1 VKKHVVRLKKFYTF
15 LYGGNAPCES
25 LLTGFTAEKKA
36 AHSYMVEEQKKKAF
50 FYEKG
55 REEPLSKVGWWIL
68 LRWVFLGVTILAS
81 LTSNFL
87 LKLNFP
93 LAYIFFLCLPVA
105 FLNAF
110 LHYQL
115 FFLKKAPSLDFNL
128 VDRITYVQFG
138 TDLIFIAGI
147 FNYTGG
153 IASPLLFYF
162 LFHVILSGVL
172 LEQWA
177 CFLYVSLVA
186 LMILTLSFF
195 EFIGFVP
202 HVYSASFISKGLQG
216 NPFFVLLLLFF
227 FLVVL
232 FISSSLVSTLL
243 KHLRERISQLTE
255 LEEKL
260 ENTNQRLKIINRITI
275 DAATTVGLSSLLEFI
290 CGSIRRLMGV
300 KGVAIRML
308 DERTNQLALVSA
320 CGLSNTYMKKG
331 PVDADKSLARALR
344 GEPHIV
350 LDVASDPSI
359 QYPEEA
365 KKEGIVSMVSFPL
378 KGREKVIGTL
388 RLYISERREFTQKE
402 MDFVAAL
409 ASQSAIFIENA
420 RYYDAL
426 KRQDEAKNDFIILM
440 THELK
445 APLAAIQGLL
455 DVMLKGYVGTITD
468 KQKELIERMQKRI
481 DSVLEVSAELLD
493 IYQWQAKG
501 IIDKVWTL
509 VSLKDQILKAEDL
522 FQLIAQEKGL
532 TLSYHVPEAQVNV
545 KAGEDELE
553 KVLNNLISNAIKY
566 TPTGGDISV
575 HLELAD
581 KQATLRVKDNGI
593 GIAAEDIPKIFSEFF
608 RTKEAKMIDPD
619 GRGLGLPFVKKIVE
633 SLDGTIRVK
642 SEKRQ
647 GTEFIVTLPAM

>member
-1 VKKHVVRLKKFYTF
+1 
-15 LYGGNAPCES
+15 
-25 LLTGFTAEKKA
+25 
-36 AHSYMVEEQKKKAF
+36 MDEQQKIKAF

-68 LRWVFLGVTILAS
+68 LRWVLLGVTILAS

-87 LKLNFP
+87 LNLNLP
-93 LAYIFFLCLPVA
+93 LAYILFLCLPVA
-105 FLNAF
+105 FLNAL

-115 FFLKKAPSLDFNL
+115 FILKKAPSLEFNL
-128 VDRITYVQFG
+128 VDRITYIQFG
-138 TDLIFIAGI
+138 TDLVFIAGI

-186 LMILTLSFF
+186 LMILTLAFF

-202 HVYSASFISKGLQG
+202 HVYSASFISKGLQD
-216 NPFFVLLLLFF
+216 NPFFVLLLLLF
-227 FLVVL
+227 FLMVL

-243 KHLRERISQLTE
+243 KRLRERISQLTE

-260 ENTNQRLKIINRITI
+260 EDTNQRLEILNQIAI
-275 DAATTVGLSSLLEFI
+275 DTATTLGLTPRLEFI
-290 CGSIRRLMGV
+290 CGSIRYLMGV
-300 KGVAIRML
+300 KGVVIRLL
-308 DERTNQLALVSA
+308 DERTNQLELVSS

-344 GEPHIV
+344 GEPHAV
-350 LDVASDPSI
+350 LDVASDPSL

-365 KKEGIVSMVSFPL
+365 KKEGIVSMLSFPL
-378 KGREKVIGTL
+378 KGREKIIGML
-388 RLYISERREFTQKE
+388 RLFTSERREFTQEE

-409 ASQSAIFIENA
+409 ASQSAISIENA
-420 RYYDAL
+420 RFYDAL

-445 APLAAIQGLL
+445 APLTAIQVLL

-493 IYQWQAKG
+493 IYQWQSKG
-501 IIDKVWTL
+501 IIDKVWTS
-509 VSLKDQILKAEDL
+509 VSLKDQIQKAEDL
-522 FQLIAQEKGL
+522 FKLIAQKKGI
-532 TLSYHVPEAQVNV
+532 TISYEVPEEQVNV
-545 KAGEDELE
+545 KAGEEELE

-566 TPTGGDISV
+566 TPTGGSISV
-575 HLELAD
+575 HLTLVD
-581 KQATLRVKDNGI
+581 KQVTLRVKDNGI
-593 GIAAEDIPKIFSEFF
+593 GISSEDVPKIFSEFF
-608 RTKEAKMIDPD
+608 RTKEAKVLDPD
-619 GRGLGLPFVKKIVE
+619 GSGLGLPFVKKIVE
-633 SLDGTIRVK
+633 SLGGTIRVE
-642 SEKRQ
+642 SEKGQ
-647 GTEFIVTLPAM
+647 GTEFMVTLPRI

>member
-1 VKKHVVRLKKFYTF
+1 
-15 LYGGNAPCES
+15 
-25 LLTGFTAEKKA
+25 
-36 AHSYMVEEQKKKAF
+36 MVEQPEIKAF

-68 LRWVFLGVTILAS
+68 LRWILLGVTILAS

-87 LKLNFP
+87 LNLNLP
-93 LAYIFFLCLPVA
+93 LANILFLCLPVA
-105 FLNAF
+105 FLNAL

-115 FFLKKAPSLDFNL
+115 FILKKAPSLEFNL
-128 VDRITYVQFG
+128 VDRITYIQFG
-138 TDLIFIAGI
+138 TDLVFIAGI
-147 FNYTGG
+147 FHYTGG

-186 LMILTLSFF
+186 LMVLTLAFF

-202 HVYSASFISKGLQG
+202 HVYSASFISKDLQD

-227 FLVVL
+227 FLMVL

-243 KHLRERISQLTE
+243 KRLRERISQLTE
-255 LEEKL
+255 LEKKL
-260 ENTNQRLKIINRITI
+260 EDTNRRLEILNQVAI
-275 DAATTVGLSSLLEFI
+275 DTATTLGYTRRLEFI
-290 CGSIRRLMGV
+290 CASIIRDLKGV
-300 KGVAIRML
+300 KGVVIRLL
-308 DERTNQLALVSA
+308 DERTNQLELLSA
-320 CGLSNTYMKKG
+320 CGLSDTYMKKG
-331 PVDADKSLARALR
+331 PVDADKSLARALK
-344 GEPHIV
+344 GEIHAV
-350 LDVASDPSI
+350 LDVASDPSV

-365 KKEGIVSMVSFPL
+365 KQEGIVSMVSFPL
-378 KGREKVIGTL
+378 KGREKVIGML
-388 RLYISERREFTQKE
+388 RLFTSERREFTQEE

-409 ASQSAIFIENA
+409 ASQGAISIENA
-420 RYYDAL
+420 RFYHAL

-445 APLAAIQGLL
+445 APLSAIQGFL

-493 IYQWQAKG
+493 IYQWQSKG
-501 IIDKVWTL
+501 IIDKVWTS
-509 VSLKDQILKAEDL
+509 VSLKDQIQKAEDL
-522 FQLIAQEKGL
+522 FKLIAQKKGI
-532 TLSYHVPEAQVNV
+532 TISYELPEEQVNV
-545 KAGEDELE
+545 KAGEEELE

-566 TPTGGDISV
+566 TPTGGSISV
-575 HLELAD
+575 HLTLVD
-581 KQATLRVKDNGI
+581 KQVTLRVKDNGI
-593 GIAAEDIPKIFSEFF
+593 GISSDDVPKIFGEFF
-608 RTKEAKMIDPD
+608 RTKEAKVIDPG

-633 SLDGTIRVK
+633 SLGGTIRVE
-642 SEKRQ
+642 SEKGQ
-647 GTEFIVTLPAM
+647 GTEFIVTLPKI

>member
-1 VKKHVVRLKKFYTF
+1 
-15 LYGGNAPCES
+15 
-25 LLTGFTAEKKA
+25 
-36 AHSYMVEEQKKKAF
+36 MDEQQKIKAF

-68 LRWVFLGVTILAS
+68 LRWVLLGVTILAS

-87 LKLNFP
+87 LNLNLP
-93 LAYIFFLCLPVA
+93 LAYILFLCLPVA
-105 FLNAF
+105 FLNAL

-115 FFLKKAPSLDFNL
+115 FILKKAPSLEFNL
-128 VDRITYVQFG
+128 VDRITYIQFG
-138 TDLIFIAGI
+138 TDLVFIAGI

-186 LMILTLSFF
+186 LMILTLAFF

-202 HVYSASFISKGLQG
+202 HVYSASFISKGLQD

-227 FLVVL
+227 FLMVL

-243 KHLRERISQLTE
+243 KRLRERISQLTE

-260 ENTNQRLKIINRITI
+260 EDTNQRLEILNQIAI
-275 DAATTVGLSSLLEFI
+275 DTATTLGLTPRLEFI
-290 CGSIRRLMGV
+290 CGSIRYLMGV
-300 KGVAIRML
+300 KGVVIRLL
-308 DERTNQLALVSA
+308 DERTNQLELVSS

-344 GEPHIV
+344 GEPHAV
-350 LDVASDPSI
+350 LDVASDPSV

-365 KKEGIVSMVSFPL
+365 KKEGIVSMLSFPL
-378 KGREKVIGTL
+378 KGREKVIGML
-388 RLYISERREFTQKE
+388 RLFTSERREFTQEE

-409 ASQSAIFIENA
+409 ASQSAISIENA
-420 RYYDAL
+420 RFYDAL

-445 APLAAIQGLL
+445 APLTAIQGLL

-481 DSVLEVSAELLD
+481 DSVLAVSAELLD
-493 IYQWQAKG
+493 IYQWQSKG
-501 IIDKVWTL
+501 IIDKVWTS
-509 VSLKDQILKAEDL
+509 VSLKDQIQKAEDL
-522 FQLIAQEKGL
+522 FKLIAQKKGI
-532 TLSYHVPEAQVNV
+532 TISYEVPEEQVNV
-545 KAGEDELE
+545 KAGEEELE

-566 TPTGGDISV
+566 TPTGGSISV
-575 HLELAD
+575 HLALVD
-581 KQATLRVKDNGI
+581 KQVTLRVKDNGI
-593 GIAAEDIPKIFSEFF
+593 GISSEDVPKIFSEFF
-608 RTKEAKMIDPD
+608 RTKEAKVIDPERK
-619 GRGLGLPFVKKIVE
+619 GFGIAFC
-633 SLDGTIRVK
+633 
-642 SEKRQ
+642 EKNCGIPWWYDPSGKRKRA
-647 GTEFIVTLPAM
+647 GNRIYSNPS

>member
-1 VKKHVVRLKKFYTF
+1 MDVQQ
-15 LYGGNAPCES
+15 EI
-25 LLTGFTAEKKA
+25 
-36 AHSYMVEEQKKKAF
+36 KAF

-68 LRWVFLGVTILAS
+68 LRWILLGVTILAS

-87 LKLNFP
+87 LNLNLP
-93 LAYIFFLCLPVA
+93 LAYILFLCLPVA
-105 FLNAF
+105 FLNAL

-115 FFLKKAPSLDFNL
+115 FILKKAPSLEFNL
-128 VDRITYVQFG
+128 VDRITYIQFG
-138 TDLIFIAGI
+138 TDLVFIAGI

-186 LMILTLSFF
+186 LMVLTLAFF

-202 HVYSASFISKGLQG
+202 HVYSASFISKDLQD

-227 FLVVL
+227 FLMVL

-243 KHLRERISQLTE
+243 KRLRERISQLTE
-255 LEEKL
+255 LEKKL
-260 ENTNQRLKIINRITI
+260 EDTNRRLEILNQVAI
-275 DAATTVGLSSLLEFI
+275 DTATTLGYTRRLEFI
-290 CGSIRRLMGV
+290 CASIIRDLKGV
-300 KGVAIRML
+300 KGVVIRLL
-308 DERTNQLALVSA
+308 DERTNQLELLTA

-344 GEPHIV
+344 GEIHAV
-350 LDVASDPSI
+350 LDVASDPSV

-365 KKEGIVSMVSFPL
+365 KQEGIVSMVSFPL
-378 KGREKVIGTL
+378 KGREKVIGML
-388 RLYISERREFTQKE
+388 RLFTSERREFTQEE

-409 ASQSAIFIENA
+409 ASQGAISIENA
-420 RYYDAL
+420 RFYHAL

-445 APLAAIQGLL
+445 APLSAIQGLL

-493 IYQWQAKG
+493 IYQWQSKG
-501 IIDKVWTL
+501 IIDKVWTS
-509 VSLKDQILKAEDL
+509 VSLKDQIQKAEDL
-522 FQLIAQEKGL
+522 FKLIAQKKGI
-532 TLSYHVPEAQVNV
+532 TISYKVPEEQVNV
-545 KAGEDELE
+545 KAGEEELE

-566 TPTGGDISV
+566 TPTGGSISV
-575 HLELAD
+575 RLTLLD
-581 KQATLRVKDNGI
+581 KQVTLRVKDNGI
-593 GIAAEDIPKIFSEFF
+593 GISSEDAPKIFSEFF
-608 RTKEAKMIDPD
+608 RTKEAKVIDPG

-633 SLDGTIRVK
+633 SLGGTIRVE
-642 SEKRQ
+642 SEKGQ
-647 GTEFIVTLPAM
+647 GTEFMVTLPGI

>member
-1 VKKHVVRLKKFYTF
+1 
-15 LYGGNAPCES
+15 
-25 LLTGFTAEKKA
+25 
-36 AHSYMVEEQKKKAF
+36 MDEQQKIKAF

-68 LRWVFLGVTILAS
+68 LRWVLLGVTILAS

-87 LKLNFP
+87 LNLNLP
-93 LAYIFFLCLPVA
+93 LAYILFLCLPVA
-105 FLNAF
+105 FLNAL

-115 FFLKKAPSLDFNL
+115 FILKKAPSLEFNL
-128 VDRITYVQFG
+128 VDRITYIQFG
-138 TDLIFIAGI
+138 TDLVFIAGI

-186 LMILTLSFF
+186 LMILTLAFF

-202 HVYSASFISKGLQG
+202 HVYSASFISKGLQD

-227 FLVVL
+227 FLMVL

-243 KHLRERISQLTE
+243 KRLRERISQLTE

-260 ENTNQRLKIINRITI
+260 EDTNQRLEILNQIAI
-275 DAATTVGLSSLLEFI
+275 DTATTLGLTPRLEFI
-290 CGSIRRLMGV
+290 CGSIRYLMGV
-300 KGVAIRML
+300 KGVVIRLL
-308 DERTNQLALVSA
+308 DERTNQLELVSS
-320 CGLSNTYMKKG
+320 CGLSKTYMKKG
-331 PVDADKSLARALR
+331 PVDADKSLARALS
-344 GEPHIV
+344 GEPHAV
-350 LDVASDPSI
+350 LDVASDPSL

-365 KKEGIVSMVSFPL
+365 KKEGIVSMLSFPL

-388 RLYISERREFTQKE
+388 RLFTSERREFTREE

-409 ASQSAIFIENA
+409 ASQSAISIENA
-420 RYYDAL
+420 RFYDAL

-445 APLAAIQGLL
+445 APLTAIQGLL

-493 IYQWQAKG
+493 IYQWHSKG
-501 IIDKVWTL
+501 IIDKVWTS
-509 VSLKDQILKAEDL
+509 VSLKDQIQKAEDL
-522 FQLIAQEKGL
+522 FKLIAQKKGI
-532 TLSYHVPEAQVNV
+532 TISYEVPEEQVNV
-545 KAGEDELE
+545 KAGEEELE

-566 TPTGGDISV
+566 TPTGGSISV
-575 HLELAD
+575 VLTLVD
-581 KQATLRVKDNGI
+581 KQVTLRVKDNGI
-593 GIAAEDIPKIFSEFF
+593 GISSEDVPKIFNEFF
-608 RTKEAKMIDPD
+608 RTKEAKVIDPD
-619 GRGLGLPFVKKIVE
+619 GSGLGLPFVKKIVE
-633 SLDGTIRVK
+633 SLGGTIRVE
-642 SEKRQ
+642 SEKGQ
-647 GTEFIVTLPAM
+647 GTEFMVTLPRI

>member
-1 VKKHVVRLKKFYTF
+1 
-15 LYGGNAPCES
+15 
-25 LLTGFTAEKKA
+25 
-36 AHSYMVEEQKKKAF
+36 MVEQQEIKAF

-68 LRWVFLGVTILAS
+68 LRWILLGVTILAS

-87 LKLNFP
+87 LNLDLP
-93 LAYIFFLCLPVA
+93 LDYILSLCLPVA
-105 FLNAF
+105 FLNAL

-115 FFLKKAPSLDFNL
+115 FTLKKASSLEFNL
-128 VDRITYVQFG
+128 VDRITYIQFG
-138 TDLIFIAGI
+138 TDLVFIAGI

-172 LEQWA
+172 LERWA

-186 LMILTLSFF
+186 LMILTLTFF

-202 HVYSASFISKGLQG
+202 HVYSASFISKGLQN
-216 NPFFVLLLLFF
+216 NPFFVFLLLFF
-227 FLVVL
+227 FLMVL

-243 KHLRERISQLTE
+243 KRLRGRISQLTE

-260 ENTNQRLKIINRITI
+260 EDTNQRLEILNQVAI
-275 DAATTVGLSSLLEFI
+275 DTATTLGLTPRLEFI
-290 CGSIRRLMGV
+290 CGSIRYLMGV
-300 KGVAIRML
+300 KGVVIRLL
-308 DERTNQLALVSA
+308 DERTNQLELVSS

-331 PVDADKSLARALR
+331 PVDADKSLARALK
-344 GEPHIV
+344 GEPHAV
-350 LDVASDPSI
+350 LDVASDPSV

-365 KKEGIVSMVSFPL
+365 KKEGIVSMLSFPL

-388 RLYISERREFTQKE
+388 RLFTSERREFTSEE

-409 ASQSAIFIENA
+409 ASQGAISIENA
-420 RYYDAL
+420 RFYDAL

-445 APLAAIQGLL
+445 APLTAIQGLL

-493 IYQWQAKG
+493 IYQWQSKG
-501 IIDKVWTL
+501 IIDKVWTSL
-509 VSLKDQILKAEDL
+509 SLKDQIQKAEDL
-522 FQLIAQEKGL
+522 FKLIAQKKGI
-532 TLSYHVPEAQVNV
+532 TISYEVPEEQVNV
-545 KAGEDELE
+545 KAGEEELE

-566 TPTGGDISV
+566 TPTGGNISV
-575 HLELAD
+575 HLTLVD
-581 KQATLRVKDNGI
+581 KQVTVRVKDNGI
-593 GIAAEDIPKIFSEFF
+593 GISAEDVPKIFSEFF
-608 RTKEAKMIDPD
+608 RTKEAKVIDPD

-633 SLDGTIRVK
+633 SLGGAIRVE
-642 SEKRQ
+642 SEKGL
-647 GTEFIVTLPAM
+647 GTEFMVTLPKI

>member
-1 VKKHVVRLKKFYTF
+1 
-15 LYGGNAPCES
+15 
-25 LLTGFTAEKKA
+25 
-36 AHSYMVEEQKKKAF
+36 MDEQQKIKAF

-68 LRWVFLGVTILAS
+68 LRWVLLGVTILAS

-87 LKLNFP
+87 LNLNLP
-93 LAYIFFLCLPVA
+93 LAYILFLCLPVA
-105 FLNAF
+105 FLNAL

-115 FFLKKAPSLDFNL
+115 FILKKAPSLEFNL
-128 VDRITYVQFG
+128 VDRITYIQFG
-138 TDLIFIAGI
+138 TDLVFIAGI

-186 LMILTLSFF
+186 LMILTLAFF

-202 HVYSASFISKGLQG
+202 HVYSASFISKGLQD

-227 FLVVL
+227 FLMVL

-243 KHLRERISQLTE
+243 KRLRERISQLTD

-260 ENTNQRLKIINRITI
+260 KDTNQRLEILNQIAI
-275 DAATTVGLSSLLEFI
+275 DTATTLGLTPRLEFI
-290 CGSIRRLMGV
+290 CGSIRHLMGV
-300 KGVAIRML
+300 KGVVIRLL
-308 DERTNQLALVSA
+308 DERTNQLELVSS
-320 CGLSNTYMKKG
+320 CGLSKTYMKKG
-331 PVDADKSLARALR
+331 PVDADKSLARALS
-344 GEPHIV
+344 GEPHAV
-350 LDVASDPSI
+350 LDVASDPSL

-365 KKEGIVSMVSFPL
+365 KKEGIVSMLSFPL
-378 KGREKVIGTL
+378 KGREKVIGML
-388 RLYISERREFTQKE
+388 RLFTSERREFTPEE

-409 ASQSAIFIENA
+409 ASQSAISIENA
-420 RYYDAL
+420 RFYDAL

-445 APLAAIQGLL
+445 APLTAIQGLL
-455 DVMLKGYVGTITD
+455 DVMLKGYVGTISD

-493 IYQWQAKG
+493 IYQWHSKG
-501 IIDKVWTL
+501 IIDKVWTS
-509 VSLKDQILKAEDL
+509 VSLKDQIQKAEDL
-522 FQLIAQEKGL
+522 FKLIAQKKDI
-532 TLSYHVPEAQVNV
+532 TISYEVPEEQVNV
-545 KAGEDELE
+545 KAGEEELE

-566 TPTGGDISV
+566 TPTGGSISV
-575 HLELAD
+575 VLTLVD
-581 KQATLRVKDNGI
+581 KQVTLRVKDNGI
-593 GIAAEDIPKIFSEFF
+593 GISSEDVPKIFNEFF
-608 RTKEAKMIDPD
+608 RTKEAKVIDPD
-619 GRGLGLPFVKKIVE
+619 GSGLGLPFVKKIVE
-633 SLDGTIRVK
+633 SLGGTIRVK
-642 SEKRQ
+642 SEKGQ
-647 GTEFIVTLPAM
+647 GTEFMVTLPRI